1 MAILL
6 TKNPI
11 ENNFYFLWGFVF
23 LFRELSYICIIK
35 VHKQTSLN
43 MKQYDFKSA
52 IIKSEF
58 GRGNFIKITLKPFGL
73 DGEMVAWQNYGGGGM
88 LLKIVATHD
97 CPTKD
102 KRKLK
107 KLESLKEGLKRYLHS
122 ITNPEE
128 GWESVTYEQ
137 NQKMPFSAY

>member
-1 MAILL
+1 
-6 TKNPI
+6 
-11 ENNFYFLWGFVF
+11 
-23 LFRELSYICIIK
+23 
-35 VHKQTSLN
+35 

-52 IIKSEF
+52 TIKSEF
-58 GRGNFIKITLKPFGL
+58 GRSNFIKITLKPFGL

-137 NQKMPFSAY
+137 NQKMPFSAYW

>member
-1 MAILL
+1 
-6 TKNPI
+6 
-11 ENNFYFLWGFVF
+11 
-23 LFRELSYICIIK
+23 
-35 VHKQTSLN
+35 

-97 CPTKD
+97 CLTKD

-107 KLESLKEGLKRYLHS
+107 KLENIKEGLKRYLHS

>member
-1 MAILL
+1 
-6 TKNPI
+6 
-11 ENNFYFLWGFVF
+11 
-23 LFRELSYICIIK
+23 
-35 VHKQTSLN
+35 
-43 MKQYDFKSA
+43 MKQYDFKTA

-58 GRGNFIKITLKPFGL
+58 GYGSFIKITLEPFGL
-73 DGEMVAWQNYGGGGM
+73 DGEMVAWQNYGGGGIR
-88 LLKIVATHD
+88 LKIVATHD